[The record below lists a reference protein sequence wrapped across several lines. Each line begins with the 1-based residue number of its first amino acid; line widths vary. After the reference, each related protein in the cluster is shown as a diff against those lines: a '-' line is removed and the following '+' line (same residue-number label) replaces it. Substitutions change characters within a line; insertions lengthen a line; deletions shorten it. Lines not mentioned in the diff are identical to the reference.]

1 MTMAVSKEELLHQLG
16 VLIPEFMG
24 IKRGSV
30 HMLNMAAEIPYM
42 KDEEAEE
49 IAKAVL

>member
-30 HMLNMAAEIPYM
+30 HMLNMAAEMPYM
-42 KDEEAEE
+42 EDEEAEE